1 MKRTRQRHLVKGRI
15 DPLHAF
21 TFGTVAGVA
30 GVSLLATAVNPL
42 TAVLGGANIF
52 LYAGVYTPLKRISIS
67 NTVPTLHQVCPDM
80 FQWVGSV
87 VGAIPPIMGW
97 TAAMGTID
105 PPAVLLGAILFA
117 WQFPHFNA
125 LSWNL
130 RGDYSRVSE
139 LVTITPNHL
148 SHRANLFASASLF
161 SSSLT
166 QDSGMWC

>member
-67 NTVPTLHQVCPDM
+67 NTVPTLHQVCADM
-80 FQWVGSV
+80 SFSGLARWLALFHQLWDGQLLW
-87 VGAIPPIMGW
+87 ALLIPQQCCLVPFC
-97 TAAMGTID
+97 
-105 PPAVLLGAILFA
+105 LLGSFHTSMHSA
-117 WQFPHFNA
+117 
-125 LSWNL
+125 
-130 RGDYSRVSE
+130 GTCV
-139 LVTITPNHL
+139 VITL
-148 SHRANLFASASLF
+148 
-161 SSSLT
+161 
-166 QDSGMWC
+166 G